1 MATNLRLGDGLLA
14 VALATALAATLL
26 VGSLH
31 QMRGNFLRVV
41 FACHGVFSLVRI
53 FLRQNKTANSQA
65 VLWLE
70 STLIPKEGSTY
81 LALMNLVPMF
91 SFCQA
96 NSSKKINLH
105 FACAKSSHSQFREFL
120 GFF

>member
-65 VLWLE
+65 VL
-70 STLIPKEGSTY
+70 
-81 LALMNLVPMF
+81 LAGVAAYSQGGEHVSRSNELSADVFFL
-91 SFCQA
+91 
-96 NSSKKINLH
+96 SSK
-105 FACAKSSHSQFREFL
+105 
-120 GFF
+120 FFKKD